1 MILRKFSQGQ
11 SILQDSI
18 ITKIC
23 NNQLT
28 DDIDR
33 ECVEYID
40 SLSVGLQFLLIN
52 WLTNE
57 LKLKIKSTNKLI
69 HFTPTVIT
77 KLYQFY
83 AKIQDSRFSLKLSF
97 KQF

>member
-1 MILRKFSQGQ
+1 MHWIYRFFECW
-11 SILQDSI
+11 
-18 ITKIC
+18 ITI
-23 NNQLT
+23 
-28 DDIDR
+28 
-33 ECVEYID
+33 
-40 SLSVGLQFLLIN
+40 LLIN

-83 AKIQDSRFSLKLSF
+83 AKIQDLRFSLKLSF